1 MYNNK
6 NKNSCSSKCVVMP
19 FSSDAASLRVTL
31 TLGAASQA
39 HTLMEALPRAQLNLW
54 LNLVL

>member
-1 MYNNK
+1 ML
-6 NKNSCSSKCVVMP
+6 
-19 FSSDAASLRVTL
+19 FASDASLRVML
-31 TLGAASQA
+31 TLDAASQA